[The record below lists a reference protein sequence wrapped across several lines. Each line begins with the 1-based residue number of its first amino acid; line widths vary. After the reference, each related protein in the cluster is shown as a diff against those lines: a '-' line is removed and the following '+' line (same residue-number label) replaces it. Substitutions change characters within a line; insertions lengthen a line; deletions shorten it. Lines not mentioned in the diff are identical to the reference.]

1 MDKEVKWIKRN
12 KHWNKHVGKK
22 NTGLNIRTEA
32 TQNSEEKKQIGINEP
47 PEQNKK
53 ETKWT
58 PENNNK
64 MEQENQN
71 EHQKIK
77 QKNKSKK
84 RTETTTRKQK
94 QNETKRTPK
103 KQTKRQTNTRTKRT
117 EETKHPNGPSS
128 APPESFL
135 PAIFPILPL
144 Q

>member
-1 MDKEVKWIKRN
+1 MDKEAKWIKRN

-22 NTGLNIRTEA
+22 NTGLNKRTEA

-84 RTETTTRKQK
+84 RTETTTRKTK
-94 QNETKRTPK
+94 NETKRTPK

-117 EETKHPNGPSS
+117 EESKHPNGPSS